1 MLPHGKNMVLI
12 DEVLSWDDESIVCQS
27 QSHRCSKNPLME
39 DGKLPAAALIEYGA
53 QAMALHEIIV
63 LRENK
68 IDGSITS
75 LSGVVGA
82 LKNVSFSSGDP
93 GDIDE
98 ALIIKAIRMLASP
111 KGAIYRFEI
120 SADGFTLASGRI
132 TVNH

>member
-27 QSHRCSKNPLME
+27 RSHRSSDNPLME
-39 DGKLPAAALIEYGA
+39 NGKLPVAALIEYGA
-53 QAMALHEIIV
+53 QAMAVHEVIV

-68 IDGSITS
+68 INGSITS

-82 LKNVSFSSGDP
+82 LKNVSFSSGEL

-111 KGAIYRFEI
+111 KGAIYQFEI
-120 SADGFTLASGRI
+120 SADGFVLASGRI